1 MYLTF
6 NRITLLFYSTSTTK
20 LLSPLKHNIAF
31 PYIILKYIN
40 AYNPNARL
48 HLFHET
54 ETIMVMYVYDHLMQT
69 ALYT

>member
-40 AYNPNARL
+40 AYNPNGRV

-54 ETIMVMYVYDHLMQT
+54 ETIMVMYVYDHLM
-69 ALYT
+69 